1 MVAVRAVQVVQA
13 VQARTLRKDKMINL
27 PAFGLYDLA
36 VFVLIFALVYGLLV
50 RSRFFSSADVPAII
64 AVAVGLIALMSSFF
78 VSFLITF
85 LPYVLTVMFFIFLVI
100 FLLSTA
106 LVPQNSIV
114 DYLKRSS
121 LTPALVIFV
130 MFIFGLIAFG
140 TVSSYYPGVLS
151 PINSTATNKSGAVI
165 STSSFPYDLTST
177 YILSILTNPSFLTTL
192 LTLMAMTIAVFAL
205 TRQTPGKK

>member
-1 MVAVRAVQVVQA
+1 
-13 VQARTLRKDKMINL
+13 MINL

-36 VFVLIFALVYGLLV
+36 VFVLVFALVYGLLA
-50 RSRFFSSADVPAII
+50 RSKFFSSSDIPALI
-64 AVAVGLIALMSSFF
+64 AVAVGLITLMSSFF

-85 LPYVLTVMFFIFLVI
+85 LPYVLAIMFFIFLVI

-106 LVPQNSIV
+106 LVPQNSII
-114 DYLKRSS
+114 DYLKKSS
-121 LTPALVIFV
+121 LVPALVIFV

-140 TVSSYYPGVLS
+140 TVSSYYPGVLGV
-151 PINSTATNKSGAVI
+151 PTSTVTNATNSSAVVI
-165 STSSFPYDLTST
+165 STSSFPGDLNAA
-177 YILSILTNPSFLTTL
+177 YILSILTSPSFLTTL